1 MTQSPIPNQNR
12 TEKKIVSI
20 SSKRQITIPQNFY
33 SALGFTNE
41 AECIIRG
48 NELVIRPARQ
58 ASGGEFAEM
67 ILSDLIA
74 QGLNGEELL
83 ARFREEQAKIRPAV
97 ESMLSD
103 AQKAANGTGEYSTY
117 DEIFGTEK

>member
-67 ILSDLIA
+67 ILSDLIT